1 MLELKRERK
10 GDTDVVRPHGVYLFD
25 IITEDHGLVDDE
37 LNEVVRRRLAREE
50 LELAMYRAAPRN
62 DDSKRDLK

>member
-1 MLELKRERK
+1 M
-10 GDTDVVRPHGVYLFD
+10 VRPHGVYLFD

-50 LELAMYRAAPRN
+50 LELAMYRAAPCN
-62 DDSKRDLK
+62 DDSKRDLE